1 MKRTGRLDTLAQDLA
16 VQLKPSAS
24 QEESGNLRTEEIDRA
39 GSEEK
44 FKNTQ
49 EDLIKNKHIETVHPT
64 LETVTLNPPHGEKA
78 DFERMSITLPPE
90 IRQRLLDESNRRK
103 KERSPDWSI
112 SVIVRE
118 ALAAYL
124 K

>member
-1 MKRTGRLDTLAQDLA
+1 MSRKARMGELADRMGVELNEPPA
-16 VQLKPSAS
+16 
-24 QEESGNLRTEEIDRA
+24 GNVVPEKETHKDVKTE
-39 GSEEK
+39 
-44 FKNTQ
+44 
-49 EDLIKNKHIETVHPT
+49 LIKNKSTHTQTTEVIPLGKIE
-64 LETVTLNPPHGEKA
+64 LNPPHGEK
-78 DFERMSITLPPE
+78 DSFERMSITLPPE

-118 ALAAYL
+118 SLAAYL

>member
-1 MKRTGRLDTLAQDLA
+1 MSGKNARMGQLADMLA
-16 VQLKPSAS
+16 VELNQPPARQQEES
-24 QEESGNLRTEEIDRA
+24 QEEKPKRTKA
-39 GSEEK
+39 V
-44 FKNTQ
+44 
-49 EDLIKNKHIETVHPT
+49 LIKNKPIQSTPEQS
-64 LETVTLNPPHGEKA
+64 LDKIQLNPPHGEK
-78 DFERMSITLPPE
+78 DGFERMSITLPPE

-118 ALAAYL
+118 ALAAHL

>member
-1 MKRTGRLDTLAQDLA
+1 MKKSARMGELAREMA
-16 VQLKPSAS
+16 VALNEPPARQHV
-24 QEESGNLRTEEIDRA
+24 QEPKSKTKHKTIKA
-39 GSEEK
+39 
-44 FKNTQ
+44 
-49 EDLIKNKHIETVHPT
+49 DLINNKSTEAQTSVPQDIQ
-64 LETVTLNPPHGEKA
+64 LNPPHGEK
-78 DFERMSITLPPE
+78 DNFERMSITLPPL

-118 ALAAYL
+118 ALAAHL

>member
-1 MKRTGRLDTLAQDLA
+1 MGQLADLMA
-16 VQLKPSAS
+16 VELNQPPSWP
-24 QEESGNLRTEEIDRA
+24 QENDEADKGTPQSTKA
-39 GSEEK
+39 V
-44 FKNTQ
+44 
-49 EDLIKNKHIETVHPT
+49 LIKNKSTEKTKKHPIAAIQ
-64 LETVTLNPPHGEKA
+64 LNPPHGQK
-78 DFERMSITLPPE
+78 DGFERMSITLPPE

-118 ALAAYL
+118 ALAAHL

>member
-1 MKRTGRLDTLAQDLA
+1 MSELADQMA
-16 VQLKPSAS
+16 VELNQPPAG
-24 QEESGNLRTEEIDRA
+24 QEEPVERHKPTKAE
-39 GSEEK
+39 
-44 FKNTQ
+44 
-49 EDLIKNKHIETVHPT
+49 LIKNKHINTQTAKPLPLSK
-64 LETVTLNPPHGEKA
+64 LELNPPHGEK
-78 DFERMSITLPPE
+78 DSFERMSITLPPE
-90 IRQRLLDESNRRK
+90 IRLRLLDESNRRK

>member
-1 MKRTGRLDTLAQDLA
+1 CRKDIKDMSKRVRMTELADQMHVELNPPAESTPAPQTAGRQVHKTI
-16 VQLKPSAS
+16 K
-24 QEESGNLRTEEIDRA
+24 T
-39 GSEEK
+39 
-44 FKNTQ
+44 
-49 EDLIKNKHIETVHPT
+49 DLIKNKRVKLQAPPSGNID
-64 LETVTLNPPHGEKA
+64 LNPPFGAK
-78 DFERMSITLPPE
+78 DNFERMSITLPPE

-118 ALAAYL
+118 ALAAHL

>member
-1 MKRTGRLDTLAQDLA
+1 MSSKSARMSHLADLMA
-16 VQLKPSAS
+16 VELNEPPAGK
-24 QEESGNLRTEEIDRA
+24 EEPTETPKTTKA
-39 GSEEK
+39 V
-44 FKNTQ
+44 
-49 EDLIKNKHIETVHPT
+49 LIKNKNIETQTDNSRPIS
-64 LETVTLNPPHGEKA
+64 EIQLNPPHGEK
-78 DFERMSITLPPE
+78 DGFERMSITLPPE

-118 ALAAYL
+118 ALAAHL

>member
-1 MKRTGRLDTLAQDLA
+1 MSSKSARMGQLADLMA
-16 VQLKPSAS
+16 VELNQPPAGP
-24 QEESGNLRTEEIDRA
+24 QETDKGTPKSTKA
-39 GSEEK
+39 V
-44 FKNTQ
+44 
-49 EDLIKNKHIETVHPT
+49 LIKNKSVKMVAETLPLGKIE
-64 LETVTLNPPHGEKA
+64 LNPPHGEK
-78 DFERMSITLPPE
+78 DGFERMSITLPPE

-118 ALAAYL
+118 ALAAHL

>member
-1 MKRTGRLDTLAQDLA
+1 MSSKSARMGELADMMA
-16 VQLKPSAS
+16 VELNQMAERPAEANVEKHKDAKAFLINNKTSEAQKP
-24 QEESGNLRTEEIDRA
+24 
-39 GSEEK
+39 
-44 FKNTQ
+44 TQ
-49 EDLIKNKHIETVHPT
+49 PMGAIQ
-64 LETVTLNPPHGEKA
+64 LNPPHGEK
-78 DFERMSITLPPE
+78 DSFERMSITLPPK

-118 ALAAYL
+118 ALAAHL

>member
-1 MKRTGRLDTLAQDLA
+1 MNTKNARMGQLADLMA
-16 VQLKPSAS
+16 VELNQPP
-24 QEESGNLRTEEIDRA
+24 SGNDAAQEIHKQIKA
-39 GSEEK
+39 
-44 FKNTQ
+44 
-49 EDLIKNKHIETVHPT
+49 DLIKNKHTKTTPAKPLTLGEIE
-64 LETVTLNPPHGEKA
+64 LNPPHGER
-78 DFERMSITLPPE
+78 DGFDRMSITLPPE

-118 ALAAYL
+118 ALAAHL

>member
-1 MKRTGRLDTLAQDLA
+1 MSRKSARMDDLA
-16 VQLKPSAS
+16 KVMAVELNQPPAG
-24 QEESGNLRTEEIDRA
+24 QEEPA
-39 GSEEK
+39 EK
-44 FKNTQ
+44 HKTTK
-49 EDLIKNKHIETVHPT
+49 EDLIKNKSTETHKAKPVPLGRIE
-64 LETVTLNPPHGEKA
+64 LNPPHGEK
-78 DFERMSITLPPE
+78 DGFERMSITLPPE

>member
-1 MKRTGRLDTLAQDLA
+1 MKRSGRMDMLADAMA
-16 VQLKPSAS
+16 VELKSPAG
-24 QEESGNLRTEEIDRA
+24 QEAPATSI
-39 GSEEK
+39 EEK
-44 FKNTQ
+44 HKSAKA
-49 EDLIKNKHIETVHPT
+49 DLIKHKSTKSQTIEPDSPRPIQAIQ
-64 LETVTLNPPHGEKA
+64 LNPPHGEKE

>member
-1 MKRTGRLDTLAQDLA
+1 MGDLA
-16 VQLKPSAS
+16 DLMGVELNQPPAGI
-24 QEESGNLRTEEIDRA
+24 EESSTETHTDTKA
-39 GSEEK
+39 V
-44 FKNTQ
+44 
-49 EDLIKNKHIETVHPT
+49 LIKNKHAEPQTPKPLSLSKIE
-64 LETVTLNPPHGEKA
+64 LNPPHGEK
-78 DFERMSITLPPE
+78 DNFDRMSITLPPE

-103 KERSPDWSI
+103 KEHSPDWSI